1 MNDALGES
9 VKKQGRAAAPKA
21 AGQSTPGDDA
31 LARLHARIADLEKQV
46 EAKRFASEQADLVRE
61 QFADLYDYAPVGY
74 LTVDARSVIH
84 RVNLPAAAFL
94 GGSRQEVTGARL
106 LSFIRPGEKAAC
118 AAFLKGAFSATGPT
132 TFEFGLLPRRWRAE
146 HVQLVASPA
155 AAGRDLGHAGAQVR
169 LAILDVSAR
178 KRADEALRASERKFE
193 AVVSAMAEGVVAHDA
208 TGVIVM
214 CNTAAERILGLS
226 ADEIRGRTSV
236 DPRWRSVHEDGTPFP
251 GEDHPAMVALR
262 TGRSQWNVVMG
273 LHRIDESLVW
283 VRVNAEPLRNGD
295 RSVHGVV
302 VTFADVTEDRRKSAE
317 LRETSARL
325 ALVLE
330 GANDGYWDWDL
341 PTGRLETSDRM
352 ASMFGYTPR
361 EMTRH
366 VSTWGRLVHPDD
378 RDEARADM
386 QQVMA
391 GGVDRYEVER
401 RLRHRDGNWV
411 WVLVRGKVAER
422 DATGRPTRM
431 AGTYTDITRRKSIER
446 ALEDALGQLR
456 RHLTNTPLGLVEWDA
471 EFRVTRFSARAEA
484 MFGRTADEVLGK
496 RIDEVP
502 WVAEEDWPPVR
513 RVLQD
518 LLEGVRPP
526 YVNVSRGL
534 RKDGSIIHC
543 EWYNSPLYGPDG
555 KLVSVFSLVQDV
567 TDREQARESHRRS
580 RPRRTVRARGS

>member
-1 MNDALGES
+1 MRRQKPGTPSSTAGEA
-9 VKKQGRAAAPKA
+9 AAAP
-21 AGQSTPGDDA
+21 
-31 LARLHARIADLEKQV
+31 LHDRITDLERKVAELQ
-46 EAKRFASEQADLVRE
+46 FAEEQANLVRE

-84 RVNLPAAAFL
+84 RVNLPAAALL
-94 GGSRQEVTGARL
+94 GSSRQELTGARL
-106 LSFIRPGEKAAC
+106 LSFIRPGEKKAC
-118 AAFLKGAFSATGPT
+118 AAFLKEAFSATGPT
-132 TFEFGLLPRRWRAE
+132 TFEFGLLPGKWRAE
-146 HVQLVASPA
+146 HVQFIASPA

-169 LAILDVSAR
+169 LAILDVSDR

-193 AVVSAMAEGVVAHDA
+193 AVVSAMADGVAAHDE
-208 TGVIVM
+208 TGAIVM
-214 CNTAAERILGLS
+214 CNTAAERILGLT
-226 ADEIRGRTSV
+226 ADEIRGRKSA
-236 DPRWRSVHEDGTPFP
+236 DPRWRVVHEDGTPFP
-251 GEDHPAMVALR
+251 GVDHPAMVALR

-273 LHRIDESLVW
+273 VHRVDDSLAW
-283 VRVNAEPLRNGD
+283 VRVNAEPIRNGEGH
-295 RSVHGVV
+295 VQGVV
-302 VTFADVTEDRRKSAE
+302 ATFADVTEDRRKSAE

-341 PTGRLETSDRM
+341 PTGRMETSDRM
-352 ASMFGYTPR
+352 ASMFGYTPG
-361 EMTRH
+361 ELTPH
-366 VSTWGRLVHPDD
+366 VSTWGRMLHPDD

-386 QQVMA
+386 RQVKV

-401 RLRHRDGNWV
+401 RLRHRNGHWV

-431 AGTYTDITRRKSIER
+431 AGTYTDVTRRKSVEQ
-446 ALEDALGQLR
+446 ALEDALDQLR
-456 RHLTNTPLGLVEWDA
+456 RHVTGTPLGLVEWDA

-484 MFGRTADEVLGK
+484 IFGRTEGEMLGK

-534 RKDGSIIHC
+534 RKDGSVIYC
-543 EWYNSPLYGPDG
+543 EWYNSPHYGPDG

-567 TDREQARESHRRS
+567 TDREQARDSA
-580 RPRRTVRARGS
+580 PRT

>member
-1 MNDALGES
+1 MKRQKPATTPSRAGETVS
-9 VKKQGRAAAPKA
+9 GEAAAAPLR
-21 AGQSTPGDDA
+21 D
-31 LARLHARIADLEKQV
+31 RISDLERKVADLQ
-46 EAKRFASEQADLVRE
+46 FAEEQANLVRE

-74 LTVDARSVIH
+74 LTVDVKSVIH
-84 RVNLPAAAFL
+84 RVNLPAAALL
-94 GGSRQEVTGARL
+94 GSSRQELTDARL
-106 LSFIRPGEKAAC
+106 LSFIRPGEKKAC
-118 AAFLKGAFSATGPT
+118 AEFLKGAFSATGPT
-132 TFEFGLLPRRWRAE
+132 TLEVGLVPRRWRAE

-193 AVVSAMAEGVVAHDA
+193 AVVSAMADGVVAHDE
-208 TGVIVM
+208 TGAIVM
-214 CNTAAERILGLS
+214 CNTAAERILGMS

-273 LHRIDESLVW
+273 LLHIDGSFVW
-283 VRVNAEPLRNGD
+283 VRMNAEPLRNGD
-295 RSVHGVV
+295 GSVHGVV

-352 ASMFGYTPR
+352 ASMFGYAPGELTP
-361 EMTRH
+361 H
-366 VSTWGRLVHPDD
+366 VSTWGRMFHPDD

-401 RLRHRDGNWV
+401 RLRHRDGHWV

-431 AGTYTDITRRKSIER
+431 AGTYTDITRRKNVEQ
-446 ALEDALGQLR
+446 ALEDALRQLR
-456 RHLTNTPLGLVEWDA
+456 HHLTSTPLGLVEWDA

-484 MFGRTADEVLGK
+484 IFGRTEGEVLGK

-526 YVNVSRGL
+526 YVNVSRGIH
-534 RKDGSIIHC
+534 KDGSVIYC
-543 EWYNSPLYGPDG
+543 EWYNSPLHGPDG

-567 TDREQARESHRRS
+567 TGREQARGSA
-580 RPRRTVRARGS
+580 PRT